1 VRALGYKRKDY
12 TIEGIVLGAYPC
24 RPSLQVV
31 EPPELPVDSNEFQ
44 WVPVGPGGL
53 AAPLDHN
60 NKLVIVVVTALRHSV
75 VDSTPRAVDQP
86 GYSTFGCCSYRA
98 TGL

>member
-1 VRALGYKRKDY
+1 MWVNLTGG
-12 TIEGIVLGAYPC
+12 EGPRIQKERLYYRRNSAWG
-24 RPSLQVV
+24 LQVV

-86 GYSTFGCCSYRA
+86 GYST
-98 TGL
+98 